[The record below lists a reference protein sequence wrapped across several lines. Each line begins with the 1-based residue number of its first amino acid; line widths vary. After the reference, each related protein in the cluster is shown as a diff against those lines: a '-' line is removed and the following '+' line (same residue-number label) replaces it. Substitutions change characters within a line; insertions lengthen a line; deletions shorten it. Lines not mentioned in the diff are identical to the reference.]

1 MPRLILGW
9 HTMDIQDMDGV
20 VGQHGELGVDIMG
33 NKTTFEQFQELC
45 MTLLAY
51 IGEL

>member
-33 NKTTFEQFQELC
+33 KVVESWVFLIRDPSYTALV
-45 MTLLAY
+45 
-51 IGEL
+51 